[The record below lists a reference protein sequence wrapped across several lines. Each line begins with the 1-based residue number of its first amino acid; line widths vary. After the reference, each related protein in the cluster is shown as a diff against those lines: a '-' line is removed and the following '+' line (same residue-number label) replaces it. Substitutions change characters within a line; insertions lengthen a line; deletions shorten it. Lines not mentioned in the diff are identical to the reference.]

1 MYTFKGDIG
10 GQRSQGLRGA
20 IRVSAEGFF
29 CQNCILEWEVVGKQ
43 SEFKVNGSKNVNLYA
58 VVNK

>member
-20 IRVSAEGFF
+20 IRVSAGEFF
-29 CQNCILEWEVVGKQ
+29 CQNCILKWEVGKQ
-43 SEFKVNGSKNVNLYA
+43 SEFEVNGSKKVNLYA
-58 VVNK
+58 VTNK